1 MGSQKT
7 EILAPV
13 GNFESLSAAVR
24 CGADAVYFGYKDFSA
39 RRNAVNFSLE
49 EMKEAVKYCKSA
61 GVKAYLTLNIA
72 IKDNETEEAFDIAK
86 SAYLSGVDGL
96 IVSDLGLADMI
107 HKALPEIELHASTQ
121 MSINSPSGLKI
132 LKELGFCR
140 VVPAR
145 EMSKKELAE
154 FCAEAKKLN
163 MEVEVFVH
171 GALCMCLSGQCLL
184 SSVLGARS
192 GNRGL
197 CAGPCRLPFG
207 VKNGT
212 GYDLSL
218 KDLSLIS
225 HIGELADMGV
235 TSFKIE
241 GRMKR
246 PEYIAATVTA
256 CRNMVDNGA
265 VPEELNEMLKN
276 VFSRSGFTDGYFTEK
291 LGKNM
296 FGTRNKDDVIKSK
309 ETYAFLHN
317 LYRNEFSRIPVN
329 IRLEI
334 KENKPVKLEISSE
347 KYAVSVLGK
356 LPEYAENVSVTKE
369 AIIKQISKLGGTPYY
384 LETAEI
390 DIQNGLFF
398 SNKDLN
404 ELRRKAVS
412 ELTEKYSEIP
422 DRKVFSFDFKATD
435 KKRTEKPK
443 IYAKFLDLKEIPND
457 LSGVEMLI
465 IPLEKVGEDLPEF
478 KNIAVEIP
486 KFTCNENYIKEKLK
500 IAEQKGI
507 KTAFCDTLSALETAK
522 EMSFETIGGIGLNV
536 LNEKSANVLKRLGVK
551 GVMLSAEMLL
561 KRANSFKF
569 DGEKGIFA
577 YGRLP
582 LMAFKNCP
590 LKNGRECKDCDKQG
604 VITDRK
610 NTEFPIRCRAF
621 YSEMFNSKPIYI
633 ADRLSEICNV
643 DFLVLSFTTES
654 SAEAKNIVERYL
666 FSEDPINDYTRGL
679 YYRDVL

>member
-13 GNFESLSAAVR
+13 GSFESLSAAVR

-61 GVKAYLTLNIA
+61 GVKTYLTLNIA

-154 FCAEAKKLN
+154 LCAEAKKLN

-218 KDLSLIS
+218 KDPSLIS
-225 HIGELADMGV
+225 HIGELVDMGV

-256 CRNMVDNGA
+256 CRNMVDNDS

-309 ETYAFLHN
+309 ETYSFLHN

-356 LPEYAENVSVTKE
+356 LPENAENVSVTKE

-422 DRKVFSFDFKATD
+422 DRKAFSFDFKATD

-500 IAEQKGI
+500 ITEQKGI
-507 KTAFCDTLSALETAK
+507 KTALCDTLSALETARG
-522 EMSFETIGGIGLNV
+522 MSFETIGGIGLNV

-569 DGEKGIFA
+569 EGEKGIFA

-633 ADRLSEICNV
+633 ADRLSEIRNV
-643 DFLVLSFTTES
+643 DFLVLSFTTENS
-654 SAEAKNIVERYL
+654 TEARNIVERYL
-666 FSEDPINDYTRGL
+666 NNEDPISDYTRGL

>member
-61 GVKAYLTLNIA
+61 GVKSYLTLNIA
-72 IKDNETEEAFDIAK
+72 IKDNETEEALDIAK

-154 FCAEAKKLN
+154 LCAEAKKLN

-225 HIGELADMGV
+225 HIGELVDMGV

-309 ETYAFLHN
+309 ETYSFLHN

-356 LPEYAENVSVTKE
+356 LPENAENVSVTKE

-384 LETAEI
+384 LENAEI

-435 KKRTEKPK
+435 KKRTETPK

-465 IPLEKVGEDLPEF
+465 IPLEKVGEDLPKF

-507 KTAFCDTLSALETAK
+507 KTALCDTLSALETAK

-633 ADRLSEICNV
+633 ADRLSEIRNV
-643 DFLVLSFTTES
+643 DFLVLSFTTENS
-654 SAEAKNIVERYL
+654 TEARNMIDRYL
-666 FSEDPINDYTRGL
+666 FSENPISDYTRGL

>member
-72 IKDNETEEAFDIAK
+72 IKDNETEKAFDIAK

-154 FCAEAKKLN
+154 LCAEAKKLN

-225 HIGELADMGV
+225 HIGELVDMGV

-309 ETYAFLHN
+309 ETYSFLHN

-356 LPEYAENVSVTKE
+356 LPENAENVSVTKE

-435 KKRTEKPK
+435 KKRTGKPK

-465 IPLEKVGEDLPEF
+465 IPLEKVGEDLPKF

-507 KTAFCDTLSALETAK
+507 KTALCDTLSALETARG
-522 EMSFETIGGIGLNV
+522 MSFETIGGIGLNV

-569 DGEKGIFA
+569 EGEKGIFA

-633 ADRLSEICNV
+633 ADRLSEIRNV
-643 DFLVLSFTTES
+643 DFLVLSFTTENS
-654 SAEAKNIVERYL
+654 TEARNMIDRYL
-666 FSEDPINDYTRGL
+666 FSKDPINDYTRGL

>member
-49 EMKEAVKYCKSA
+49 EMKEAVKYCKGA
-61 GVKAYLTLNIA
+61 GVKTYLTLNIA

-154 FCAEAKKLN
+154 LCAEAKKLN

-225 HIGELADMGV
+225 HIGELVDMGV

-256 CRNMVDNGA
+256 CRNMVDNGS

-356 LPEYAENVSVTKE
+356 LPENAENVSVTKE

-465 IPLEKVGEDLPEF
+465 IPLEKIGEDLPEF

-507 KTAFCDTLSALETAK
+507 KTALCDTLSALETARG
-522 EMSFETIGGIGLNV
+522 MSFETIGGIGLNV

-569 DGEKGIFA
+569 EGEKGIFA

-633 ADRLSEICNV
+633 ADRLSEIRNV
-643 DFLVLSFTTES
+643 DFLVLSFTTENS
-654 SAEAKNIVERYL
+654 TEARNIVERYL
-666 FSEDPINDYTRGL
+666 NNEDPISDYTRGL